1 MLIEKNVKLGKNFC
15 YYKNHFFL
23 AILNWLHLVTLCN
36 MFNKIDWQVN
46 YEMLKNMMNCDTF
59 CCKNWLATAKLFQ
72 KSIYHFQLLFD
83 DEEDGHKQYCT
94 QQQIALF
101 SNCYFDWNANINHSI
116 ENNLPSWTIIMYC
129 STSCHHHHISIIFQF
144 YPLYLKVIQRQA
156 PWVLIV
162 ENPDGA
168 AILRCD
174 GHHAPSIRFF
184 GVPIWR

>member
-1 MLIEKNVKLGKNFC
+1 
-15 YYKNHFFL
+15 
-23 AILNWLHLVTLCN
+23 
-36 MFNKIDWQVN
+36 
-46 YEMLKNMMNCDTF
+46 MNCDTF
-59 CCKNWLATAKLFQ
+59 CCKNWLATAKLYQ

-83 DEEDGHKQYCT
+83 DKEDGHKQYCT

-162 ENPDGA
+162 ENPNGA
-168 AILRCD
+168 AILRPVMAITP
-174 GHHAPSIRFF
+174 HQF
-184 GVPIWR
+184 GFLGFLFDDSAEVKWEDSKFVCIL